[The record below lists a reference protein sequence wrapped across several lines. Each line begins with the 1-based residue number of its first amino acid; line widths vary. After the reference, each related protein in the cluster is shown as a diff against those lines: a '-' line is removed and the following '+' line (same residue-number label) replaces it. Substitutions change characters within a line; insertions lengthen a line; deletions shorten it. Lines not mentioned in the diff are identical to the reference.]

1 MDSLGLFQNDIN
13 DLEQLGPARY
23 ENIFRV
29 YSKGE
34 KYIYNLLRRVDIDL
48 STADPATFLE
58 LPLKTEAPWTN
69 ISYQLYGTI
78 DLWWLIYICNKD
90 IIRDP
95 LQLIPGGTKLRVIK
109 TEKLQTI
116 LNEISSDLKPRV

>member
-1 MDSLGLFQNDIN
+1 MDSLGLFQNDID
-13 DLEQLGPARY
+13 DLEQLGPGRY

-78 DLWWLIYICNKD
+78 DLWWLVYICNKD